1 VPKSAIVR
9 IRRSSYALLCAFFL
23 TGSTSLV
30 LEVVWTRLLLLSLGT
45 TPVAMGIV
53 LAALDRHPPALSDIV
68 TDYGT
73 RATLELELAASLF
86 TAGREVEALLY
97 CERALADEPSSD
109 GLKLLGQIA
118 ERGGDRRRARHAWR
132 LALAADPDPGQ
143 RALAR
148 PAWGSGRSP
157 V

>member
-1 VPKSAIVR
+1 MPKSAIVR

-23 TGSTSLV
+23 TGSTALV
-30 LEVVWTRLLLLSLGT
+30 LEAVWTRLLLLSLGT

-53 LAALDRHPPALSDIV
+53 
-68 TDYGT
+68 
-73 RATLELELAASLF
+73 LAASLF